1 MGAGE
6 GAPIRIG
13 GRVAEKGVGVGA
25 GAAVGV
31 GVGAAIGRRMRMA
44 GGLVSCAVT
53 GAKATNAELASSIAP
68 IANLV
73 RMILTPNPIDPDSVS
88 IVVF

>member
-1 MGAGE
+1 
-6 GAPIRIG
+6 
-13 GRVAEKGVGVGA
+13 
-25 GAAVGV
+25 
-31 GVGAAIGRRMRMA
+31 MA